1 MGLDRRN
8 FLKAGASATAF
19 LGMGRVAFAQ
29 SGGALRK
36 VVIGTTSGNS
46 GATLFRIMKDRG
58 IFEEFGLDAE
68 IISVGDGNK
77 IVTGV
82 LSGEIDMCRASGFGQ
97 VLTAIEKGAAM
108 KVIGGASVLITQ
120 ALFTGNPDIKTLKDL
135 EGKTIGTGAPGAL
148 LHNMTV
154 VLLRKNGVDLD
165 KVTFV
170 NIGSSNQ
177 VFRAVAAGTVDA
189 GPSQL
194 DVYDGQARFGV
205 HSIADFWTDL
215 PEYPYQASY
224 SSDAAIRGKR
234 DTLVRSMAALGRLY
248 DYVQG
253 PDSRDVYVNT
263 YVAATNGDSRDAE
276 SQWDFLQTV
285 KPFNLRLNPEK
296 VDYMQDL
303 NLEFGIQKKKLP
315 TDRVADFS
323 ISDDALRLL
332 A

>member
-1 MGLDRRN
+1 MDRRN
-8 FLKAGASATAF
+8 FLQAGVSATTL
-19 LGMGRVAFAQ
+19 LGMGRTAFAQ

-36 VVIGTTSGNS
+36 IVIGTTSGNS
-46 GATLFRIMKDRG
+46 GATLFRIMRDRG

-68 IISVGDGNK
+68 ILSVGDGNK

-82 LSGEIDMCRASGFGQ
+82 LAGDIDMCRASGFGQ
-97 VLTAIEKGAAM
+97 VLTAIEKGAAL
-108 KVIGGASVLITQ
+108 KVTGGASVLITQ
-120 ALFTGNPDIKTLKDL
+120 ALFTSRPEIRTLKDL
-135 EGKTIGTGAPGAL
+135 DGKTIGTGAPGAL
-148 LHNMTV
+148 LHNMTT
-154 VLLRKNGVDLD
+154 VLLRKNGIDPD
-165 KVTFV
+165 SVTFV

-205 HSIADFWTDL
+205 HSIADFWSEL

-224 SSDAAIRGKR
+224 SSSRAIRDKR
-234 DTLVRSMAALGRLY
+234 DTLVSCMAALGRLY

-253 PDSRDVYVNT
+253 PGLRDSYVNA
-263 YVAATNGDSRDAE
+263 YVSATNGDPRDAE
-276 SQWDFLQTV
+276 SQWDLLHRV
-285 KPFNLRLNPEK
+285 KPFDLNLDAGK

-315 TDRVADFS
+315 VDQVVDFS
-323 ISDDALRLL
+323 ISADALKLL